1 MFFRVLF
8 FLVSFFLFVHIP
20 AASAAGLLDN
30 VNTTFQ
36 TAASSWMSR
45 SQEYAKHLF
54 FGLAGIEFVWSAI
67 QLTLKKNDLGDLLA
81 STALKILSLSF
92 FFSLLIKAP
101 DWLPLIIDSFSK
113 AGAGVSGMSTPLS
126 PSAIL
131 DKGVSL
137 AAHLVQSLNQAN
149 SANLHVS
156 ILDPSGSAAA
166 LGNFVLFAI
175 VIGLSGLLVMAGY
188 GLVAIQLLVTLIES
202 YIVLGGGMM
211 MLGFSGSLWTLTFAE
226 KFFGYAVSIGIK
238 LFTIYLVIG
247 AGDSFTNTL
256 IQNIDALGHTPS
268 MADYFA
274 IAASSMTFGAI
285 GFMVPGL
292 AGSMMNGSP
301 SLSMGNMAQAA
312 GGIAGSGISSAAK
325 IGATG
330 LTGLSSAQSIYDKTM
345 GALGGGNGGPGG
357 IGGSMGSG
365 TGSIGGSFGSN
376 VGKIGGAGFE
386 PGNADK
392 HTLPGLGEPG
402 PRPASGPGSASFG
415 SGSGIRS
422 TGNSDS
428 IEDPRSGNPE
438 GARKG
443 DNWLDKQARN
453 LDEMSR
459 RMDRMPHSDGHTG
472 GVSIRFNHAE

>member
-1 MFFRVLF
+1 MFSRSLF
-8 FLVSFFLFVHIP
+8 FLLSIFLVVFTP
-20 AASAAGLLDN
+20 AASAAGLLDS
-30 VNTTFQ
+30 VNNTFQ
-36 TAASSWMSR
+36 LASGSWMSR
-45 SQEYAKHLF
+45 SQDYAKHLF

-81 STALKILSLSF
+81 STTLKVLSLSF

-126 PSAIL
+126 PSAIM

-137 AAHLVQSLNQAN
+137 AAHLVQNLNQAN
-149 SANLHVS
+149 SSTLHVS
-156 ILDPSGSAAA
+156 ILDPAGSAAA

-175 VIGLSGLLVMAGY
+175 VIGLSGVLVMAGY
-188 GLVAIQLLVTLIES
+188 ALVAIQLLVTLIES

-211 MLGFSGSLWTLTFAE
+211 MLGFSGSRWTLTFAE

-247 AGDSFTNTL
+247 AGDSFTNTI

-301 SLSMGNMAQAA
+301 ALSMGNMSAAA
-312 GGIAGSGISSAAK
+312 GGIAGSGISNAAM

-330 LTGLSSAQSIYDKTM
+330 LAGASAAQSIYDKTM
-345 GALGGGNGGPGG
+345 GALGGGNAGPGG
-357 IGGSMGSG
+357 IGGSSGSG
-365 TGSIGGSFGSN
+365 AGGIGGSLGSGI
-376 VGKIGGAGFE
+376 GKIGGAGFE
-386 PGNADK
+386 PGNADRN
-392 HTLPGLGEPG
+392 TLPGLENLG
-402 PRPASGPGSASFG
+402 PKPSFG
-415 SGSGIRS
+415 AGIRS
-422 TGNSDS
+422 
-428 IEDPRSGNPE
+428 SGNADMIESPRD
-438 GARKG
+438 GSPKG
-443 DNWLDKQARN
+443 ESFLDKSTRK
-453 LDEMSR
+453 LDDISR
-459 RMDRMPHSDGHTG
+459 RMDRMPQHDGHTG
-472 GVSIRFNHAE
+472 GVSIRFNHAD